1 MESKSNV
8 HFFPLTDFL
17 LSAIPW
23 LLLIV
28 ALYVMFI
35 ECDRVW
41 HDLSLSYISGM
52 IVYALTVSLPDAMR
66 SIKLKRYVIKDLA
79 ALYREYNDLLWTIS
93 DKTSDDGSYSLVQIQ
108 KGLEQYN
115 CRKQSNGIC
124 LSNRTIDII
133 KPKCE
138 KILSLTSTLMSKQK
152 ALSVD
157 ELLII
162 YEITQVWFLK
172 DVSSLEDN
180 SDYYQGRKEMMVKA
194 EYLVLRYNDLQ
205 SLYFKVKRKVNF
217 TIGWHP
223 QKKENK
229 IVK

>member
-8 HFFPLTDFL
+8 HFFSFIDFV

-23 LLLIV
+23 VFLVI
-28 ALYVMFI
+28 ALYVMFLD
-35 ECDRVW
+35 CNRVW

-52 IVYALTVSLPDAMR
+52 VVYALTVSMPNAMR
-66 SIKLKRYVIKDLA
+66 YIKLKRYVI
-79 ALYREYNDLLWTIS
+79 NDLETLYYSYRDLLKTIS
-93 DKTSDDGSYSLVQIQ
+93 DKSSEVDPYTIDQIQ
-108 KGLEQYN
+108 KGLERYN
-115 CRKQSNGIC
+115 CRRQSNGIC

-138 KILSLTSTLMSKQK
+138 RILSLTSTLMSKQK

-157 ELLII
+157 DLLVI

-172 DVSSLEDN
+172 DITSIEDG
-180 SDYYQGRKEMMVKA
+180 SDYYQSKKEMRNKA

-205 SLYFKVKRKVNF
+205 SLYFKVKRKVIF
-217 TIGWHP
+217 TIGVHP
-223 QKKENK
+223 QKQRKY
-229 IVK
+229 

>member
-8 HFFPLTDFL
+8 HFFSLIDFV

-23 LLLIV
+23 IFLVI
-28 ALYVMFI
+28 ALYVMFA
-35 ECDRVW
+35 DYNKVW

-52 IVYALTVSLPDAMR
+52 IVYALTVSMPNAMR
-66 SIKLKRYVIKDLA
+66 HIKLKRYVI
-79 ALYREYNDLLWTIS
+79 NDLETLYYSYRDLLKTIS
-93 DKTSDDGSYSLVQIQ
+93 DKSSEVDPYTIDQVQ
-108 KGLEQYN
+108 KGLERYN

-138 KILSLTSTLMSKQK
+138 RILSLTSTLMSKQK

-157 ELLII
+157 DLLVI

-172 DVSSLEDN
+172 DVSSLEDG
-180 SDYYQGRKEMMVKA
+180 SDYYQSKKEMRNKA

-205 SLYFKVKRKVNF
+205 SLYFKVKRKVIF
-217 TIGWHP
+217 TIGVHP
-223 QKKENK
+223 QKQRKY
-229 IVK
+229 

>member
-8 HFFPLTDFL
+8 HFFSLIDFV

-23 LLLIV
+23 IFLVI
-28 ALYVMFI
+28 ALYVMFA
-35 ECDRVW
+35 EYNKVW

-52 IVYALTVSLPDAMR
+52 IVYALTVSIPNAI
-66 SIKLKRYVIKDLA
+66 SHIKLKRYVFSELRT
-79 ALYREYNDLLWTIS
+79 LYYTYSNLLKTIS
-93 DKTSDDGSYSLVQIQ
+93 DKPSEDDQYTIDQVL
-108 KGLEQYN
+108 KGLERYN
-115 CRKQSNGIC
+115 CRRQSNGIC

-138 KILSLTSTLMSKQK
+138 RILSLTSTLMSKQK

-157 ELLII
+157 DLLVI

-172 DVSSLEDN
+172 DVSSLEDG
-180 SDYYQGRKEMMVKA
+180 SDYYQSKKEMRNKA

-205 SLYFKVKRKVNF
+205 SLYFKVKRKVIF
-217 TIGWHP
+217 TIGVHP
-223 QKKENK
+223 QKQRKY
-229 IVK
+229 